1 MAGWLPAPSPGAG
14 GSTPDLADWP
24 DPEEAP
30 SWASVAHAGHPSRFA
45 EQWFNLCVGTRQL
58 QESYR
63 AGSAGL
69 QVEVSSGNV
78 GPMAVEAIAALG
90 ERGLVL
96 DPATLAMPRQ
106 VVEGDLELA
115 DAVVAVD
122 AEAHRPMVQTRF
134 PQWETRIRFWDVK
147 DLGEGS
153 ADPITQLQ
161 QRVEA
166 LLDELVAGAVPPI

>member
-1 MAGWLPAPSPGAG
+1 MVRVLFLCTGNYFR
-14 GSTPDLADWP
+14 
-24 DPEEAP
+24 
-30 SWASVAHAGHPSRFA
+30 SRFA
-45 EQWFNLCVGTRQL
+45 EQWFNHCVGTRQL
-58 QESYR
+58 QKSYR

-69 QVEVSSGNV
+69 QVEASSGNV
-78 GPMAVEAIAALG
+78 GPLAVVAFAALG
-90 ERGLVL
+90 ERGVVL

>member
-1 MAGWLPAPSPGAG
+1 MVRVLFLCTGNYFR
-14 GSTPDLADWP
+14 
-24 DPEEAP
+24 
-30 SWASVAHAGHPSRFA
+30 SRFA
-45 EQWFNLCVGTRQL
+45 EQWFNHCVGTRQL

-153 ADPITQLQ
+153 ADPIEGSADPIPQLQ

-166 LLDELVAGAVPPI
+166 LLEELVAGAVPPI